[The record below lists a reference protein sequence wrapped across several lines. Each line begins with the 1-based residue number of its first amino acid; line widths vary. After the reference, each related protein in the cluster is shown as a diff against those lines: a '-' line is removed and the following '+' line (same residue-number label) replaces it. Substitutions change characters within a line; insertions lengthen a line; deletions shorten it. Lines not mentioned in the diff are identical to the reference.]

1 MIQELN
7 KEENNM
13 ASKVGK
19 LIKEARVGADL
30 TQEKLARK
38 ITGLSANDISM
49 AERGEKE
56 LTQAQL
62 KAIAKACGVT
72 QASLLNAAKGTT
84 TAKKTTAKKT
94 TAKKTTEKKTTEKKT
109 TEKKTTEKK
118 PKTPANANTTMKV
131 TTTEKKLIEYYR
143 LADSDTKKAAT
154 KVLKGECGDFI
165 TSLMGGGTGAADG
178 LTDVIGDVLEN
189 LFNK

>member
-1 MIQELN
+1 
-7 KEENNM
+7 M
-13 ASKVGK
+13 ATKVGK

-38 ITGLSANDISM
+38 ISGLSANDISL

-62 KAIAKACGVT
+62 NAIAKACGVT

-84 TAKKTTAKKT
+84 TKKTTTAKKT
-94 TAKKTTEKKTTEKKT
+94 TTTKKTSTTTKKTTTEKKA
-109 TEKKTTEKK
+109 
-118 PKTPANANTTMKV
+118 KTPANANTSMKV

-154 KVLKGECGDFI
+154 KVLKGECGEFI
-165 TSLMGGGTGAADG
+165 TSLLGGGTGAADG
-178 LTDVIGDVLEN
+178 LSDMLGDVLEN
-189 LFNK
+189 LFKQ